1 MSTNDPRSE
10 GPIQASVERLRHEF
24 DRWLELAMSQGER
37 ALDVIRPR
45 GDRPWMPMIDLV
57 ETENEVLVYVDLP
70 GVDPKSVD
78 ITLTGNMLTL
88 KGEKASIQAEEG
100 RSVHLRERARGPF
113 CRSVPMPVPVNPDD
127 VAADARDGVLRI
139 RLAKP
144 DRLKSRQVQVNVS
157 PATSNPNAL

>member
-1 MSTNDPRSE
+1 MSTNEPRSE

-45 GDRPWMPMIDLV
+45 GDRPWMPVIDLV

-70 GVDPKSVD
+70 GIDPKSVD
-78 ITLTGNMLTL
+78 VTLTGNMLTL
-88 KGEKASIQAEEG
+88 KGEKAGIQADEG

-113 CRSVPMPVPVNPDD
+113 ARSVPMPVPVDPDD
-127 VAADARDGVLRI
+127 VTAEARDGVLRI

-144 DRLKSRQVQVNVS
+144 ERAKARQVQVSVC
-157 PATSNPNAL
+157 TTTTNPNAM